1 MRKYIHVML
10 SLGTVLIFAI
20 LIHAVSTCEWGKYG
34 EDCDKHCPPN
44 CQVNQQRNL
53 THCNKETGECSDG
66 CITGWYATQ
75 CDQLCSKNCLDN
87 VCNHGNGHCT
97 MGCSGN
103 QIGDFCE
110 VTEVFHRREV
120 QVKADE
126 TTGLSTTLIAVI
138 ITISLVAIIFII
150 VVIVLAIFVRRKST
164 SRQTVVTDPEVPE
177 CEPLLPRAPVPPT
190 SKDKTMDEYPGVME
204 RDRLEREIQKTEALF
219 EETAIYQTVRTHLEN
234 SRHVTITG
242 ASGDGKTSMA
252 LMLGSEYLKK
262 GYELYLV
269 NNISEFK
276 LSCVRPDK
284 DQCFIFDDIFGTVG
298 MSTDSHH
305 LRQILDSLKSYLE
318 RMESNVSETLQPN
331 PNYKHRLVH
340 PNTIVGNIVIIFTT
354 KLYNLEHGKLHCGEH
369 DYVFFKGDSI
379 IDLTKTDCRYT
390 RDEKKQMFIKHK
402 RYNNN
407 RTNFHLDTICDI
419 KDQLFGFPLTCK
431 LFFSLPQLHD
441 QYEDFFKTPL
451 TFLRRELESLLK
463 GNNNRSAALILMM
476 LCEGSLN
483 LCELQIKSNNQ
494 DLENHL
500 STVSSVVNGFN
511 RLEIATCVKYLSGT
525 YFTRGDI
532 TSFSHP
538 SIYDACAFVYYGIN
552 PAFMLKYCS
561 IRFLYER
568 VQAKTVPACETDEDR
583 HVIYVSDAY
592 NDIIAS
598 RLAGAVSEGNYRMS
612 IMHPILER
620 HAIVDKVLDELKTF
634 LSHTSVTADHG
645 NNMFHYACFSGNV
658 YLVRKLIPF
667 CEINSKG
674 MDGLTPVM
682 IAVMLGLEG
691 VFHLL
696 VSEGGDITLTNK
708 DNDSCLHLAC
718 MRGQKPLIEYL
729 LPKTDINMRGNMGRT
744 PVMNAA
750 WSGKKDVFDFLVSN
764 GADITLTDNDNN
776 NILHLAC
783 EGGNKP
789 LIEYLLPKTDINR
802 RGNMG
807 RTPVMNAAWK
817 GKKAVFDFLVSMG
830 ADITLTDN
838 DNDNILNL
846 ACEGG
851 NKALVEYL
859 LPKTDINKR
868 GNNGWTPVMT
878 AAWTGKKDVFDFLVS
893 KGADIT
899 LTDYDNDNI
908 LHLTCWGGNKPLAEY
923 LLPKTDIN
931 TRGNNGWT
939 PVMTAALSGKKD
951 VFDFLVSKGADLTLT
966 DDCNDNILHL
976 SCEGGNKPLVE
987 YLLSKTDINSR
998 GNKGWTPVMNAASKG
1013 RKDVFDF
1020 LVLKGADITLTDY
1033 DNDNILHL
1041 ACEGGNKA
1049 LVEYLLPTTDI
1060 NKRGNKGWTPV
1071 MNAAWKGRKDVF
1083 DFLVSKGADIT
1094 LTDYDNDNILNL
1106 ACGGGN
1112 KALVEYLL
1120 RKTDINIRGNNGW
1133 TPVMN
1138 AAWSGKKDVFDF
1150 LVSKGAD
1157 ITLTDYD
1164 NDNILHLACEGGNKP
1179 LVEYLLPKTDINTRG
1194 NMGRTPVMN
1203 AAWKGRK
1210 DVFDFLVSKGADITL
1225 TDYDNDNILHLAC
1238 EGGNKALVEYLLPST
1253 DINKRG
1259 NKGWTPV
1266 MNAAWKGRKDV
1277 FDSLVSKGAD
1287 ITLTDDDNDN
1297 ILHLACEGG
1306 NKPIVEYLLPK
1317 TDINTRGNN
1326 GLTPVMTA
1334 AWSGKKDVFDF
1345 LVSMGADITLTDYD
1359 NDNILHLAC
1368 EGGNKAL
1375 VEYLLPSTDINKRGN
1390 KGWTPVM
1397 NAAWKGRKDVFD
1409 SLVSK
1414 GADITL
1420 TDDDNDNILHLACE
1434 GGNKPLVDYLLPKFD
1449 INERGNMGRTPVM
1462 TAALSGKKDVF
1473 DFLVSNGADITL
1485 TDDDNNNILHLA
1497 CEGGNKPLVEYLLP
1511 KTDINKR
1518 GNMGR
1523 TPVMNAASIGK
1534 KDVFDFLVSKGADI
1548 TLTDDFNDSILH
1560 LACEGGNKPLVEYL
1574 LPKTDINKRGNMG
1587 RTPVMNAASIGKKDV
1602 FDFLVSK
1609 GADMTLTDDF
1619 NDSIL
1624 HLACEG
1630 GNKPLVEY
1638 LLPKTDINTRGNM
1651 GRTPVMNAAWK
1662 GKKDVF
1668 DFLVSKG
1675 ADMTLTDDCN
1685 DSILHLACEGGNKPL
1700 VEYLLPKT
1708 DINKRGNMGRTPVM
1722 NAAWK
1727 GKKAVFDFLVSKG
1740 ADVTLTDDENN
1751 NILHLACRAGNKPLV
1766 EFLLPKTDINKRGN
1780 MGRTPVM
1787 NAVWKGKKDVFDFLV
1802 SKGADITLTDDDN
1815 DNILHLACRG
1825 GNKPLVEYLLPK
1837 TDINKRGNM
1846 GRTPVMNAVWK
1857 GKKDVFDF
1865 LVSKGADIT
1874 LTDDCNDNILHLAC
1888 RGGNKPLVE
1897 YLLPK
1902 TDINKRGNMGRTPVM
1917 NAAWRGKKDVFDFL
1931 VSKGADVTVTDDEN
1945 NNILHLACRAGNK
1958 PIVEYLLPKT
1968 DINKRGNMGRTP
1980 VMNAVWK
1987 GKKDVFDFLVSKGAD
2002 ITLTDDDNDNILHL
2016 ACRGGNKPLVEYLL
2030 PKTDINKRGNMGRT
2044 PVMNAAWRGQK
2055 DVFDFL
2061 VSKGADMTLT
2071 DDCNDSILHLACEGG
2086 NKPLVEYLLPKTD
2099 INKRGN
2105 MGRTPVMNAAWR
2117 GQKDVFDFLVSKGA
2131 DMTLT
2136 DDCNDSILHLACEG
2150 GNKPLVEYLLPK
2162 TDINKRRNM
2171 GRTPVMN
2178 AAWKGKKA
2186 VFDFLVSKGADITV
2200 TDDENNNILHLACR
2214 AGNKPL
2220 VEFLLPKTDIN
2231 KRGNMG
2237 RTPVM
2242 NAVWKGRKYVF
2253 DFLVS
2258 LGADITLSDD
2268 DNDNI
2273 LHLACKGGNKPLVEY
2288 LLPKTDINTRGN
2300 MGRTPVMNAAWKGKK
2315 AVFDF
2320 LVSKGADIT
2329 VTDDENN
2336 NILHLACRAGNK
2348 PIVEYLLPKT
2358 DINKRGNMGRTPVM
2372 NAAWKGK
2379 KDVFDFLVSLGADIT
2394 LTDDCNDN
2402 ILHLACRAG
2411 NKPLVE
2417 YLLPNNDINIRGNM
2431 GRTPVMNAAWR
2442 GKKYKDVFDFLVS
2455 KGADI
2460 TLTDDDNNN
2469 ILHLACEGGNKPLV
2483 EYLLPKMDINCHGKR
2498 GWTPVMKGAYSGK
2511 KDTFEL
2517 LLSKRANPSLT
2528 GDDNGTLLH
2537 AASRGGNIDIV
2548 RHVIADFDINTR
2560 GWKGHTP
2567 LMLAVC
2573 GGHTDVVDF
2582 LVDHGADVNMMDND
2596 GDGLLHLACEEG
2608 NLKMVKHV
2616 ISYSDINLRDNF
2628 GWTPLS
2634 MAAVEGKFAVFK
2646 YLKGL
2651 GADLTLKD
2659 RAGDD
2664 VYTQALQGG
2673 CRGIIKELGLEE
2685 HSGKS
2690 ITQWNRLMKTLVKSK
2705 MVYLKTYSQQSPD
2718 LVQTDRFGNSLLH
2731 LACRGGNRQCVEYL
2745 LPSYDIDVRGRYDLT
2760 PVMMAAVC
2768 GHEDVFQVLV
2778 SHKADLSLVSN
2789 TGENITTL
2797 ARRGNNDDIVKYL
2810 LEKS

>member
-1 MRKYIHVML
+1 
-10 SLGTVLIFAI
+10 
-20 LIHAVSTCEWGKYG
+20 
-34 EDCDKHCPPN
+34 
-44 CQVNQQRNL
+44 
-53 THCNKETGECSDG
+53 
-66 CITGWYATQ
+66 
-75 CDQLCSKNCLDN
+75 
-87 VCNHGNGHCT
+87 
-97 MGCSGN
+97 
-103 QIGDFCE
+103 
-110 VTEVFHRREV
+110 
-120 QVKADE
+120 
-126 TTGLSTTLIAVI
+126 
-138 ITISLVAIIFII
+138 
-150 VVIVLAIFVRRKST
+150 
-164 SRQTVVTDPEVPE
+164 
-177 CEPLLPRAPVPPT
+177 
-190 SKDKTMDEYPGVME
+190 MDEYPGVME
-204 RDRLEREIQKTEALF
+204 RGRLEREIQKTEALF

-276 LSCVRPDK
+276 LSCVRQDK

-298 MSTDSHH
+298 MSTDSPH
-305 LRQILDSLKSYLE
+305 LRQILYSLNSYLE

-369 DYVFFKGDSI
+369 DYVFFKGDSV
-379 IDLTKTDCRYT
+379 IDLTKADCRYT
-390 RDEKKQMFIKHK
+390 RDEKKKMFLKHK
-402 RYNNN
+402 HYNNN
-407 RTNFHLDTICDI
+407 RTNFDLDTICDI
-419 KDQLFGFPLTCK
+419 KDQLFGFPLKCK
-431 LFFSLPQLHD
+431 LFFSFPQLHD

-451 TFLRRELESLLK
+451 TFLRRELESLLND
-463 GNNNRSAALILMM
+463 NNNRSAALILMM

-494 DLENHL
+494 VLENHL

-561 IRFLYER
+561 IRFLYGR

-598 RLAGAVSEGNYRMS
+598 RLAGAVREGNYRMS

-620 HAIVDKVLDELKTF
+620 HAIVDKVLDELKPF
-634 LSHTSVTADHG
+634 LSRTSVTVEHG

-674 MDGLTPVM
+674 MCGLTPVM
-682 IAVMLGLEG
+682 IAVMLGLQG

-750 WSGKKDVFDFLVSN
+750 WSGKKDVFDILVSN

-802 RGNMG
+802 RGYMG

-817 GKKAVFDFLVSMG
+817 GKKDVFDFLVSMG

-838 DNDNILNL
+838 DNN
-846 ACEGG
+846 
-851 NKALVEYL
+851 
-859 LPKTDINKR
+859 
-868 GNNGWTPVMT
+868 
-878 AAWTGKKDVFDFLVS
+878 
-893 KGADIT
+893 
-899 LTDYDNDNI
+899 NI

-939 PVMTAALSGKKD
+939 PVMTAAWSGKKD
-951 VFDFLVSKGADLTLT
+951 VFDFLVS
-966 DDCNDNILHL
+966 
-976 SCEGGNKPLVE
+976 
-987 YLLSKTDINSR
+987 
-998 GNKGWTPVMNAASKG
+998 
-1013 RKDVFDF
+1013 
-1020 LVLKGADITLTDY
+1020 KGADITLTDY

-1049 LVEYLLPTTDI
+1049 LVEYLLPKTDI
-1060 NKRGNKGWTPV
+1060 NSRGNMGLTPV

-1094 LTDYDNDNILNL
+1094 LTDYDNDNILHLACEGGNKPLVEYLLPKTDINIRGNMGRTPVMNAAWSGKKDVFDFLVSNGADITLTDYDNDNILNL
-1106 ACGGGN
+1106 ACEGGN

-1120 RKTDINIRGNNGW
+1120 PKTDINKRGNKGWTPVMNAAWKGRNDVFDFLVSKGADIKLTDDDNDNILNLACEGGNMTLVEYLLPKTDINIRGNNGRTPVMTAAW
-1133 TPVMN
+1133 SGKKDVFDFLVSKGADITLTDDNNDNILHLACWGGNKPLVQYLLPKTDINIRGNMGRTPVMN
-1138 AAWSGKKDVFDF
+1138 AAWSGKKDVFDFLVSKGTDITLTDYDNDNILHLACREGNKPIVEYLLPRTDINKRGNMGLTPVMNAAWSGKKDVLDFLVSKGADITLTDYDNDNIFHLACEGGNKPIVEYLLPKTDINTRGNKGLTPVMTAAWSGKKDVLDFLVSKGADITLTDYDNDNILHLACEGGNKPIVEYLLPKTDINTRGNNGRTPVMTSAWSGKKDVFDF

-1179 LVEYLLPKTDINTRG
+1179 LVEYLLPKTDINKRG

-1203 AAWKGRK
+1203 AAWRGKN
-1210 DVFDFLVSKGADITL
+1210 DVFDFLVSKGAD
-1225 TDYDNDNILHLAC
+1225 
-1238 EGGNKALVEYLLPST
+1238 
-1253 DINKRG
+1253 
-1259 NKGWTPV
+1259 
-1266 MNAAWKGRKDV
+1266 M
-1277 FDSLVSKGAD
+1277 
-1287 ITLTDDDNDN
+1287 TLTDDCNDS
-1297 ILHLACEGG
+1297 ILL
-1306 NKPIVEYLLPK
+1306 
-1317 TDINTRGNN
+1317 
-1326 GLTPVMTA
+1326 
-1334 AWSGKKDVFDF
+1334 
-1345 LVSMGADITLTDYD
+1345 
-1359 NDNILHLAC
+1359 
-1368 EGGNKAL
+1368 
-1375 VEYLLPSTDINKRGN
+1375 
-1390 KGWTPVM
+1390 
-1397 NAAWKGRKDVFD
+1397 
-1409 SLVSK
+1409 
-1414 GADITL
+1414 
-1420 TDDDNDNILHLACE
+1420 
-1434 GGNKPLVDYLLPKFD
+1434 
-1449 INERGNMGRTPVM
+1449 
-1462 TAALSGKKDVF
+1462 
-1473 DFLVSNGADITL
+1473 
-1485 TDDDNNNILHLA
+1485 LA

-1523 TPVMNAASIGK
+1523 TPVMNAAWRGK
-1534 KDVFDFLVSKGADI
+1534 KDVFDFLVSKGADMTLTDDCNDSILHLACESGNKPLVEYLLPKTDKNKRGNMGRTPVMNAAWRGKKDVFDFLVSKEADMTLTDDFNDSILHLSCEGGNKPLVEYLLPKTDINKRGNMGRTPVMNAAWKGKKAVFDFLVSKGAVITVTDDENNNILHLACRAGNKPLVEYLLPKTDINIRGNMGRTPVMNSARKGKKDVFEFLVSKGADITLNDDDNDNILHLACRGGNKPLVEYLLPKTDINKRGNNGRTPVMNAAWRGKKGVFDFLVSKGADITMTDDDNDNILHLACRGGKKPLVEYLLPKTDINKRGNMGRTPVMNAAWRGKKDVFDFLVSKGADMTLTDDCNDSILHLACEGGNKPLVEYLLPKTDINIRGNMGRTPVMTAAWRGKKGVFDFLVSKGADI
-1548 TLTDDFNDSILH
+1548 TLTDDDNDNILHLACRGGKKPLVEYLLPKTDINKRGNMGRTPVMNAAWRGKKDVFDFLVSKGADMTLTDDCNDSILH

-1587 RTPVMNAASIGKKDV
+1587 W
-1602 FDFLVSK
+1602 
-1609 GADMTLTDDF
+1609 
-1619 NDSIL
+1619 
-1624 HLACEG
+1624 
-1630 GNKPLVEY
+1630 
-1638 LLPKTDINTRGNM
+1638 
-1651 GRTPVMNAAWK
+1651 TPVMNAAWR

-1727 GKKAVFDFLVSKG
+1727 GKK
-1740 ADVTLTDDENN
+1740 
-1751 NILHLACRAGNKPLV
+1751 
-1766 EFLLPKTDINKRGN
+1766 
-1780 MGRTPVM
+1780 
-1787 NAVWKGKKDVFDFLV
+1787 DVFDFLV
-1802 SKGADITLTDDDN
+1802 SKGADITLTDDEN
-1815 DNILHLACRG
+1815 NNILHLACRA

-1846 GRTPVMNAVWK
+1846 GRTPVMNAVRK

-1865 LVSKGADIT
+1865 LVS
-1874 LTDDCNDNILHLAC
+1874 L
-1888 RGGNKPLVE
+1888 
-1897 YLLPK
+1897 
-1902 TDINKRGNMGRTPVM
+1902 
-1917 NAAWRGKKDVFDFL
+1917 
-1931 VSKGADVTVTDDEN
+1931 
-1945 NNILHLACRAGNK
+1945 
-1958 PIVEYLLPKT
+1958 
-1968 DINKRGNMGRTP
+1968 
-1980 VMNAVWK
+1980 
-1987 GKKDVFDFLVSKGAD
+1987 GAD

-2016 ACRGGNKPLVEYLL
+2016 ACRGGNKAL
-2030 PKTDINKRGNMGRT
+2030 
-2044 PVMNAAWRGQK
+2044 
-2055 DVFDFL
+2055 
-2061 VSKGADMTLT
+2061 
-2071 DDCNDSILHLACEGG
+2071 
-2086 NKPLVEYLLPKTD
+2086 
-2099 INKRGN
+2099 
-2105 MGRTPVMNAAWR
+2105 
-2117 GQKDVFDFLVSKGA
+2117 
-2131 DMTLT
+2131 
-2136 DDCNDSILHLACEG
+2136 
-2150 GNKPLVEYLLPK
+2150 
-2162 TDINKRRNM
+2162 
-2171 GRTPVMN
+2171 
-2178 AAWKGKKA
+2178 
-2186 VFDFLVSKGADITV
+2186 
-2200 TDDENNNILHLACR
+2200 
-2214 AGNKPL
+2214 
-2220 VEFLLPKTDIN
+2220 
-2231 KRGNMG
+2231 
-2237 RTPVM
+2237 
-2242 NAVWKGRKYVF
+2242 
-2253 DFLVS
+2253 
-2258 LGADITLSDD
+2258 
-2268 DNDNI
+2268 
-2273 LHLACKGGNKPLVEY
+2273 
-2288 LLPKTDINTRGN
+2288 
-2300 MGRTPVMNAAWKGKK
+2300 
-2315 AVFDF
+2315 
-2320 LVSKGADIT
+2320 
-2329 VTDDENN
+2329 
-2336 NILHLACRAGNK
+2336 
-2348 PIVEYLLPKT
+2348 VEYLLPKT

-2379 KDVFDFLVSLGADIT
+2379 KDVFDFLVSKGADIT
-2394 LTDDCNDN
+2394 VTDDENNN

-2411 NKPLVE
+2411 NKPLVV
-2417 YLLPNNDINIRGNM
+2417 YLLPKTDINKRGNM
-2431 GRTPVMNAAWR
+2431 GRTPVMTAAWR
-2442 GKKYKDVFDFLVS
+2442 GKKGVFDFLVSKGADITLTDDDNDNILHLACRGGKKPLVEYLLPKTDINIRGNVGLTPLMTATVNGKKDVFDFLVS

-2460 TLTDDDNNN
+2460 TLTDDDKNN

-2528 GDDNGTLLH
+2528 GDDNDTLLH

-2548 RHVIADFDINTR
+2548 RHVIGDFDINTR

-2567 LMLAVC
+2567 LMLAVA

-2582 LVDHGADVNMMDND
+2582 LVDHGADVNVVDND
-2596 GDGLLHLACEEG
+2596 GDGILHLACEKG

-2664 VYTQALQGG
+2664 VYIQALQGG

-2690 ITQWNRLMKTLVKSK
+2690 ITPWNRLMKTLVKSK

-2731 LACRGGNRQCVEYL
+2731 LACRGGNKQCVEYL
-2745 LPSYDIDVRGRYDLT
+2745 LPSYDIDVRGRYDWT

-2797 ARRGNNDDIVKYL
+2797 ARHGNNDGIVKYL